1 MLSWKL
7 EISFN
12 QLNSYRHVMNL
23 LNVEE
28 DKCDVDALKTE
39 NKTLRREI
47 FDLHDVVK
55 ELEDKLAE
63 IREDSI

>member
-1 MLSWKL
+1 
-7 EISFN
+7 
-12 QLNSYRHVMNL
+12 MNL